1 MFLLFVGIVFPEYM
15 VVNGIYRKDVG
26 VCYTVLIPCSGLRI
40 AIPKD
45 KQRSQPMSR

>member
-1 MFLLFVGIVFPEYM
+1 MGIVFPEYM
-15 VVNGIYRKDVG
+15 VVNGIYRKDVE

-45 KQRSQPMSR
+45 KQRSQPTSR